1 VRIGAALMVRVRA
14 LIARDPFFAAAL
26 AAGAAL
32 RLVAMLGYPGALWFS
47 GDSYVYLGAALRP
60 RPDLSKTTGYSLFLR
75 ALEPFHSLTLVTG
88 VQHLMGLGV
97 AVMIY
102 LLLRRN
108 GVSPRW
114 ATVATLPVLL
124 DGFEIQVEHMVMAE
138 ALFTFLVMLAMLL
151 ILWRDRV
158 SWPVALLAGLLAG
171 YAVDVRSEGLPVLVL
186 FPAFL
191 LLRALTRG
199 GWRNWR
205 GSLAAI
211 VMAVGCA
218 APVLGYAAW
227 FHAHNGSYAL
237 TRSDGFYLWGRV
249 SSFAECSVIRPPA
262 DELKIC
268 PSGSPSSRTPP
279 GDYIWHARQVHDI
292 AGGPVSAA
300 NNALLRDFA
309 IRAVEA
315 QPLGY
320 MHTVLSGLALA
331 VEWPMRP
338 YPDAGTVY
346 YYYFHLKPQTI
357 PAARSWIPG
366 GTAYSDAVQYGHATP
381 SRVVEPFAILIAG
394 YERVFYVYG
403 PLFGLILVIGLG
415 GVVRIRRRP
424 LRLIWLARSRRPGS
438 MLPWV
443 TAVVLLV
450 FPIAVA
456 DFDYRYLLPVLP
468 FACLAAGLAFA
479 PEPVSGPQQRH
490 QDLEPDDAVVQD
502 GRDGL
507 GGSEPDAVQ
516 RADQGDVDDAEPVGS
531 GAEAGGGRSG
541 PPDQQELVPGHRAT
555 DGRDRG
561 GQA

>member
-1 VRIGAALMVRVRA
+1 MRIGADPMAPMALMARMRA
-14 LIARDPFFAAAL
+14 LIARDPPPTSPAPFIAAL
-26 AAGAAL
+26 AAGAGL
-32 RLVAMLGYPGALWFS
+32 RLLAMLGYPGALWFS

-102 LLLRRN
+102 LLLRRS
-108 GVSPRW
+108 GVPPRW

-124 DGFEIQVEHMVMAE
+124 DGFEIEDEHMVMAE

-151 ILWRDRV
+151 ILWRARV
-158 SWPVALLAGLLAG
+158 PWPVALLAGLLAG

-191 LLRALTRG
+191 LLRALTHG

-205 GSLAAI
+205 GWLAAI

-227 FHAHNGSYAL
+227 FHAWNGSWTL
-237 TRSDGFYLWGRV
+237 SRSDGFYLWGRV
-249 SSFAECSVIRPPA
+249 SSFAECSVIKPPA
-262 DELKIC
+262 DELQIC

-279 GDYIWHARQVHDI
+279 GDYIWHAPMVHDI
-292 AGGPVSAA
+292 AGGPVSVA
-300 NNALLRDFA
+300 NDALLRDFA
-309 IRAVEA
+309 LHAVEA

-320 MHTVLSGLALA
+320 LHAVLSGLALA
-331 VEWPMRP
+331 VEWPQRP
-338 YPDAGTVY
+338 YPDPGTVY

-357 PAARSWIPG
+357 PVNRSWIPG
-366 GTAYSDAVQYGHATP
+366 GTAYSDAAQYGHATP
-381 SRVVEPFAILIAG
+381 SRVVKPFAILIDG
-394 YERVFYVYG
+394 YQRVFYTYG
-403 PLFGLILVIGLG
+403 PLFGLILLTGLG
-415 GVVRIRRRP
+415 GVLRIRWLRRRP
-424 LRLIWLARSRRPGS
+424 PRLIWSPRDGS
-438 MLPWV
+438 MLPWA

-479 PEPVSGPQQRH
+479 PPASPSRAVPATPEPALEQR
-490 QDLEPDDAVVQD
+490 DDRTGQ
-502 GRDGL
+502 
-507 GGSEPDAVQ
+507 
-516 RADQGDVDDAEPVGS
+516 
-531 GAEAGGGRSG
+531 
-541 PPDQQELVPGHRAT
+541 VPGKI
-555 DGRDRG
+555 G
-561 GQA
+561 

>member
-1 VRIGAALMVRVRA
+1 MRIAAAFMARMRA
-14 LIARDPFFAAAL
+14 LIARDPPSTSPSPFMAAL
-26 AAGAAL
+26 AVGAGL
-32 RLVAMLGYPGALWFS
+32 RLLAMLGYPGALWFA
-47 GDSYVYLGAALRP
+47 GDSYVYLGAALRL
-60 RPDLSKTTGYSLFLR
+60 RPDQSKTTGYSLFLR

-88 VQHLMGLGV
+88 LQHMMGLGV

-102 LLLRRN
+102 LLLRRF
-108 GVSPRW
+108 GVSSRW
-114 ATVATLPVLL
+114 ATAATLPVLL
-124 DGFEIQVEHMVMAE
+124 DGFEIEDEHMIMAE

-151 ILWRDRV
+151 IQWRARV
-158 SWPVALLAGLLAG
+158 PWPVALLAGLLAG
-171 YAVDVRSEGLPVLVL
+171 YAVDVRSEGLPVLIL

-191 LLRALTRG
+191 LVRGLTRG
-199 GWRNWR
+199 SGRKWRAL
-205 GSLAAI
+205 LAAGA
-211 VMAVGCA
+211 MAGGCA
-218 APVLGYAAW
+218 VPALAYAAW
-227 FHAHNGSYAL
+227 FHSWNGSWTLSRA
-237 TRSDGFYLWGRV
+237 DGFYLWGRV
-249 SSFAECSVIRPPA
+249 SSFAECSVIKPPA

-279 GDYIWHARQVHDI
+279 GDYIWHAPQVHDI

-300 NNALLRDFA
+300 NDTLLRDFA

-320 MHTVLSGLALA
+320 LHAVLSGLALS
-331 VEWPMRP
+331 VEWPQRP

-346 YYYFHLKPQTI
+346 YYYFHLAPQTI
-357 PAARSWIPG
+357 PADHSWIPG

-381 SRVVEPFAILIAG
+381 SRVVEPFATLIAG

-403 PLFGLILVIGLG
+403 PLFGFIMVIGLG

-424 LRLIWLARSRRPGS
+424 LRLIWLTGSRLPSS

-479 PEPVSGPQQRH
+479 PIQESVAAGAHASLQQ
-490 QDLEPDDAVVQD
+490 
-502 GRDGL
+502 GL
-507 GGSEPDAVQ
+507 LPSE
-516 RADQGDVDDAEPVGS
+516 
-531 GAEAGGGRSG
+531 
-541 PPDQQELVPGHRAT
+541 VPGPA
-555 DGRDRG
+555 G
-561 GQA
+561 